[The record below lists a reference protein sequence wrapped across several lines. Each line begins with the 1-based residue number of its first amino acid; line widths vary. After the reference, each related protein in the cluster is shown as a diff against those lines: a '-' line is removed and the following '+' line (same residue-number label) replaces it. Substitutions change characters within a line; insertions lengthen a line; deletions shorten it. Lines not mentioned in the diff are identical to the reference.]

1 MSNRIREAL
10 QFIPAVDRETWVKMG
25 MAVKSELG
33 DAGFGLWE
41 GWSQQADTF
50 NAKDA
55 RDVWKSIRI
64 NGKVTAGTLFHEAKA
79 NGWRDDGTHQRP
91 TPEELAERQRIEK
104 YARAREE
111 ARTASERV
119 EAAKK
124 SAAVWKAAAEAKPD
138 HPYLVRKRVSPVAT
152 LREIDAGAAAAI
164 LGYAPKSSGE
174 PLAGRLLVAPVKV
187 GDGLSTLELIDPGGR
202 KSAVYGGAKAGGYWA
217 AQPLHDGD
225 GLTLLIGEG
234 VATVL
239 TAKESSGHPT
249 IAALSAGNLPA
260 VAKAMR
266 ERYPSAALVILA
278 DLVKATGAPD
288 PHAVEAAQSVGG
300 KLAIPDFGNKERP
313 NNATDFNDLAA
324 LCGTEA
330 VGRAIANASEPD
342 KALPQTDQEN
352 ATAPILTG
360 QVWPESQPLTAK
372 VAPEPYPIDAL
383 PKTIRAAVEEV
394 AGFVKAPL
402 PMVASSALAA
412 LSLATQAH
420 IDVKRA
426 ERLQGPVGLFLL
438 TIADSGERKSTCDGF
453 FTSAIRQYQE
463 EQAEAMKPAIKEYQ
477 AEIAAWEAE
486 RDGILSAIKC
496 AAKSGKATNNLR
508 VDLADLQR
516 DKPEAP
522 RVPRLL
528 LGDET
533 PENLA
538 WGLAKNWPSA
548 GVVSAEAGIVFGAH
562 GMSKDSVMRNLGLL
576 NVLWDGGSHSVGRR
590 TSESFTVKGAR
601 LTVALQIQE
610 MTLRSFFDRSGG
622 LARGTGFLA
631 RFLVAW
637 PKSTQGFRPFTEAPP
652 NWPHLAAFHQRIA
665 AILANPV
672 PIDDDGALSPA
683 LMMLAPEAKAAWV
696 AFHDAIESE
705 LASGGELYD
714 VRDVASKSA
723 DNAARLGALFQIFEH
738 GMGGAVGLECFES
751 ASRIAA
757 WHLNESRRFF
767 GELALP
773 AELADAARLDSWLVD
788 YCQREQRH
796 SVSKNHVRQHG
807 PLRDGAR
814 LDAAIRELAEL
825 ERLRLLKEGKRLT
838 IQLNP
843 ALAGVTA

>member
-1 MSNRIREAL
+1 MNAIHQFQDAIRAAGLNPPVAIEPGKLHRFSSSGKRGDDAGWCKLFPDLAGGIYGDHRTGLYEVWQAERSKPITPAERLAFRQRCEQARQEREA
-10 QFIPAVDRETWVKMG
+10 E
-25 MAVKSELG
+25 E
-33 DAGFGLWE
+33 
-41 GWSQQADTF
+41 SQ
-50 NAKDA
+50 
-55 RDVWKSIRI
+55 RHI
-64 NGKVTAGTLFHEAKA
+64 
-79 NGWRDDGTHQRP
+79 
-91 TPEELAERQRIEK
+91 
-104 YARAREE
+104 
-111 ARTASERV
+111 

-124 SAAVWKAAAEAKPD
+124 SAAVWKAATEAKPD

-187 GDGLSTLELIDPGGR
+187 GDGLSTLELIDQDGR
-202 KSAVYGGAKAGGYWA
+202 KAAVYGGAKAGGYWA
-217 AQPLHDGD
+217 AQQLHDGD

-239 TAKESSGHPT
+239 TAKESSGHPA
-249 IAALSAGNLPA
+249 IAALSAGNLAA
-260 VAKAMR
+260 VSKAMR
-266 ERYPSAALVILA
+266 ERYPTAALVILA

-288 PHAVEAAQSVGG
+288 PHAVEAALSVGG
-300 KLAIPDFGNKERP
+300 RLAIPIFGTNRP
-313 NNATDFNDLAA
+313 DGATDFNDMAELLSA
-324 LCGTEA
+324 EA

-342 KALPQTDQEN
+342 GALHQPDQEN
-352 ATAPILTG
+352 ATAPILAG
-360 QVWPESQPLTAK
+360 QVWPEPQPLAAK
-372 VAPEPYPIDAL
+372 VIPEPYPIDAL

-420 IDVKRA
+420 LDAKRA

-463 EQAEAMKPAIKEYQ
+463 EQAEAMKPALERHK
-477 AEIAAWEAE
+477 ADLDAWVAE
-486 RDGILSAIKC
+486 RDGVLSAIKD
-496 AAKSGKATNNLR
+496 AGKKGKPTDKLR
-508 VDLADLQR
+508 VDLAEIQR

-538 WGLAKNWPSA
+538 WGLAKHWPSA

-562 GMSKDSVMRNLGLL
+562 GMSGDSVMRNLGLL

-610 MTLRSFFDRSGG
+610 MTLRSFFDKSGG

-637 PKSTQGFRPFTEAPP
+637 PESTQGYRPFTEAPE
-652 NWPHLAAFHQRIA
+652 NWPHLATFHKRIA

-672 PIDDDGALSPA
+672 PIDEEGALSPA
-683 LMMLAPEAKAAWV
+683 LMMLAPDAKSAWV

-723 DNAARLGALFQIFEH
+723 DNAARLAALFQIFEH

-773 AELADAARLDSWLVD
+773 AELADAARLDNWLVE
-788 YCQREQRH
+788 YCRRERTHFVPIAKLQQFGPGGLR
-796 SVSKNHVRQHG
+796 SKATIETA
-807 PLRDGAR
+807 L
-814 LDAAIRELAEL
+814 RELEEAGRARP
-825 ERLRLLKEGKRLT
+825 EREGKRKM
-838 IQLNP
+838 IAVNP
-843 ALAGVTA
+843 ALLGGAS